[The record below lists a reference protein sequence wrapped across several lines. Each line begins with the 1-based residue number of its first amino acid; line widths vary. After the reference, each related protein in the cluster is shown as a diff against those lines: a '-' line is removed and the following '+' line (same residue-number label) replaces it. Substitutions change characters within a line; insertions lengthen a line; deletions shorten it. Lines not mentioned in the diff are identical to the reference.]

1 MNRNAVETVMGAVV
15 LVVAAL
21 FLYFAYTTSQL
32 RAIAGY
38 DLSARFNRV
47 EGLRDG
53 SDVRISGIKVGSVV
67 SQELDP
73 KTFVAVVHLS
83 IEPSVK
89 LPVDTV
95 ATITSSGLFGDNY
108 VALEP
113 GNEDATIKPGGQID
127 HTQSPMN
134 LQSLIGQYIF
144 SQQAAP
150 QKKDE
155 SPSPGEITAASAGS
169 AGTPSAI
176 AAMPSFVADYG
187 EPVLELLAPAPGER
201 ILDLGCGE
209 GALTARIAE
218 HASVDRRRCQR
229 RAGRRL
235 SRPRP

>member
-1 MNRNAVETVMGAVV
+1 MSRNAVETVMGAVV
-15 LVVAAL
+15 LVAAAL

-32 RAIAGY
+32 RAISGY
-38 DLSARFNRV
+38 DLTARFNRV

-73 KTFVAVVHLS
+73 KTFVAMVRLS
-83 IEPSVK
+83 IEPSIK

-113 GNEDATIKPGGQID
+113 GNEDAMISPGGQIQ

-144 SQQAAP
+144 SQQSP

-155 SPSPGEITAASAGS
+155 SLP
-169 AGTPSAI
+169 
-176 AAMPSFVADYG
+176 
-187 EPVLELLAPAPGER
+187 PAK
-201 ILDLGCGE
+201 
-209 GALTARIAE
+209 
-218 HASVDRRRCQR
+218 
-229 RAGRRL
+229 
-235 SRPRP
+235 